1 MCPESTVAAP
11 VCAALIPKIVPPM
24 LKDVEKIVKDKACA
38 PVCTTPPSAFELAG
52 EAPATCAECAAGVR
66 ELQAVA
72 ERLDLA
78 GVAATRVAAA
88 LCFVPPQYS
97 AWEGRLEVL
106 DCKRRVETRVLD
118 GARRLGDFAARDPA
132 GACQRC

>member
-1 MCPESTVAAP
+1 
-11 VCAALIPKIVPPM
+11 M
-24 LKDVEKIVKDKACA
+24 LEDVKEIVKDKACA
-38 PVCTTPPSAFELAG
+38 PVFLTPPSAFELEG

-66 ELQAVA
+66 ELRAVA

-88 LCFVPPQYS
+88 LCDG
-97 AWEGRLEVL
+97 EGRPE
-106 DCKRRVETRVLD
+106 DCQRPVETRVRD

-132 GACQRC
+132 GACQHC

>member
-1 MCPESTVAAP
+1 MPLDGLGATFNATLARGRLMVERRGPC
-11 VCAALIPKIVPPM
+11 VCARDAIVSQ
-24 LKDVEKIVKDKACA
+24 LG
-38 PVCTTPPSAFELAG
+38 TSSL
-52 EAPATCAECAAGVR
+52 ATCAECTAGVR
-66 ELQAVA
+66 ELLAVA

>member
-24 LKDVEKIVKDKACA
+24 LEDVKEIVKDKACA
-38 PVCTTPPSAFELAG
+38 PVCLTPPSAFELEG

-66 ELQAVA
+66 ELRAVA

-88 LCFVPPQYS
+88 LCDG
-97 AWEGRLEVL
+97 EGRPENL
-106 DCKRRVETRVLD
+106 DCQRRVETRVRD

-132 GACQRC
+132 GACQHC